1 MSMAENLRAW
11 SEYLNGCGDRL
22 FLEQPSLDLL
32 RLVIEDG
39 IIAIESL
46 ERPERLDQIAAKAAR
61 ELAVANHADAI
72 VDGVRSGKVSLLS
85 RYRAGLAPCG
95 GLGDGGAA

>member
-11 SEYLNGCGDRL
+11 SAYLNDCGDHL
-22 FLEQPSLDLL
+22 YLEQPSLDLL

-46 ERPERLDQIAAKAAR
+46 ERPERLERLAAKAAR
-61 ELAVANHADAI
+61 ELAVANHADA
-72 VDGVRSGKVSLLS
+72 VVAGVRSGKVSVLA
-85 RYRAGLAPCG
+85 RYRAGHGPVG
-95 GLGDGGAA
+95 GGAV